1 MSSNVFQLPEQ
12 VRSAADRV
20 SGIGTEQEHLSF
32 LEFFKILDR
41 RKYIIGIITVAL
53 TTLAALFVMQL
64 EDVYT
69 STALVLIEAPT
80 NNAFDVED
88 IISGTP
94 PDNEIFESQMELI
107 KTRALAAAVV
117 DELGLD
123 TDPEFNPALRPTT
136 MTGNITGFIG
146 SITSAIFGG
155 SSDGEDDPG
164 QFALNPSESNLREE
178 DELRRLKVVK
188 NFMDNVD
195 IARKGESLV
204 IEISF
209 TSQNPRTSTD
219 AANAI
224 ANEYIV
230 QQLESKL
237 DATRRINDW
246 LSRRISEMQEQVQAA
261 ENAVEAFKR
270 ESGLL
275 EAKGVSLTSQQIA
288 ELNTQLVL
296 ARTSQS
302 EAESRLLQV
311 KRLMNSSQGVWA
323 VSEVLDS
330 PLIQDLRK
338 RETAI
343 QQRVA
348 ELATEYGRRHP
359 TMMNARAEL
368 SDVRRKIQAEVGKII
383 GSLEYD
389 VDVARARTAS
399 LDEDLE
405 QLKNRSAD
413 LNTAEVQL
421 RALERESNASRTL
434 LESFL
439 ATFKQVGAKADFDIQ
454 QSDARIVSEAP
465 LKLTPSGP
473 NRKLMLAVA
482 FAAAFVIGVLAALG
496 TEHLNQ
502 GFRSSDEIEK
512 ISGVSVLSLMPQVTN
527 AKLRA
532 RSVADHVLSEPL
544 SPLSE
549 SVRTLN
555 TSLTLSNVDQPPRV
569 IMFTSAQPGEAKSTG
584 SLSLAR
590 LQASSGKRVI
600 VIDADL
606 RRPRI
611 HVMLGM
617 KRAPGLVEVVAGKCS
632 LNQAIKTDKGS
643 GLHVLSA
650 GAEVTNAP
658 DLLSSN
664 NMKELLSQLAESYD
678 MVIID
683 TPPVLAVTD
692 ARILARYVDGVV
704 FALRWAKTK
713 RQVAVHALNQLQKTG
728 CHISGILLTRVDTTQ
743 HAKYDY
749 GDSGYYEGKIKA
761 YYRG

>member
-20 SGIGTEQEHLSF
+20 SGVGTEQESLSF

-41 RKYIIGIITVAL
+41 RKYIIGITTAVL
-53 TTLAALFVMQL
+53 TAIAVFFIMQL

-69 STALVLIEAPT
+69 STALVLIEAPS
-80 NNAFDVED
+80 NNTFDVED

-107 KTRALAAAVV
+107 KTRALAEAVV

-123 TDPEFNPALRPTT
+123 TDPEFNAALRPET
-136 MTGNITGFIG
+136 MTGNLTGLIG
-146 SITSAIFGG
+146 SVTSFIFGG
-155 SSDGEDDPG
+155 SDKEEDPLQLG
-164 QFALNPSESNLREE
+164 LNPTESSLEQDKLRQ
-178 DELRRLKVVK
+178 LSVVK

-209 TSQNPRTSTD
+209 TSKNPRTSTD

-224 ANEYIV
+224 ANAYIV

-302 EAESRLLQV
+302 EAEARLLQV
-311 KRLMNSSQGVWA
+311 KRLMNSSRGVWA
-323 VSEVLDS
+323 VTEVLDS

-348 ELATEYGRRHP
+348 ELSSEYGRRHP
-359 TMMNARAEL
+359 TMMNAVAEL

-399 LDEDLE
+399 LEEDLE
-405 QLKNRSAD
+405 KLKNRSAE
-413 LNTAEVQL
+413 LNTSEVQL

-465 LKLTPSGP
+465 LRLAPSGP

-482 FAAAFVIGVLAALG
+482 FSGAFVIGVLAALG
-496 TEHLNQ
+496 AEHLNQ

-532 RSVADHVLSEPL
+532 RSVADHILSEPL

-549 SVRTLN
+549 SIRTLN
-555 TSLTLSNVDQPPRV
+555 TSLTLSNVDQPPQT

-632 LNQAIKTDKGS
+632 LHQAVKTDKGS

-664 NMKELLSQLAESYD
+664 NMKELLNQLAESYD

-683 TPPVLAVTD
+683 SPPVLAVTD
-692 ARILARYVDGVV
+692 ARIIARYVDGVV
-704 FALRWAKTK
+704 FALRWAKTR